1 MAQEGTPEVGLAPP
15 EVQLFEFSVVLV
27 ASNNNPSIV
36 NPDFLLNN
44 GIITDLEP
52 LRERSIA
59 TPMFS
64 LAMFKGNVNV
74 KAEPNRVIFEQTG
87 TPLTVDRVICA
98 EIAKRY
104 LKTVPHV
111 PYSAIGINP
120 KSYRTRSRALPSA
133 VVHALIGRGTWMAQ
147 DSTVPTFG
155 LKAIYQYPDRRIIF
169 DASEGEAKIAGET
182 SSVDFFEAN
191 IHRDIKEQNQQMR
204 ISSLLSLLDTWRDDY
219 SDFITIVSKLDHGLQ
234 D

>member
-1 MAQEGTPEVGLAPP
+1 MAQEGAEVRSTPL
-15 EVQLFEFSVVLV
+15 EVQLFEFSVVIV
-27 ASNNNPSIV
+27 ASNNNPSIL

-44 GIITDLEP
+44 GIITGLEP
-52 LRERSIA
+52 LRERSIT

-64 LAMFKGNVNV
+64 LAMFTGDVNV

-111 PYSAIGINP
+111 PYSAIGINL
-120 KSYRTRSRALPSA
+120 KSYRTRSRDLPGA
-133 VVHALIGRGTWMAQ
+133 VVHTLIGSGTWMAH
-147 DSTVPTFG
+147 DSIVPTFG
-155 LKAIYQYPDRRIIF
+155 LKAIYQYPDRKIIV
-169 DASEGEAKIAGET
+169 DASEGEVKIGGLT
-182 SSVDFFEAN
+182 SAVDFFEAN
-191 IHRDIKEQNQQMR
+191 VHRDIKEQNQQMR
-204 ISSLLSLLDTWRDDY
+204 ISSLLSLLDTWQSDY
-219 SDFITIVSKLDHGLQ
+219 SDFITIVSKLVYGLR

>member
-1 MAQEGTPEVGLAPP
+1 MAQEGTPEAGLTLPA
-15 EVQLFEFSVVLV
+15 VQLFEFSVVLV

-52 LRERSIA
+52 DRERSIA

-64 LAMFKGNVNV
+64 LAMFKGAVNV

-111 PYSAIGINP
+111 PYSAVGINP

-133 VVHALIGRGTWMAQ
+133 VGHALIDRGTWMEH

-155 LKAIYQYPDRRIIF
+155 LKASYQYPDRRITL
-169 DASEGEAKIAGET
+169 DVSEGEANISGQT
-182 SSVDFFEAN
+182 SLVDVYAAN
-191 IHRDIKEQNQQMR
+191 IHRNIKEQNQQMR
-204 ISSLLSLLDTWRDDY
+204 ISSLLSLLDTWQDDY
-219 SDFITIVSKLDHGLQ
+219 SDFITNISKLDHGLR